1 MPGLIR
7 RTLLIG
13 GAAAA
18 AAAGLALFWR
28 SRGQSGVNVAY
39 GTGPRQMMDVTLP
52 AGDGPFPVLIM
63 IHGGAFLMGDKTDL
77 AIPEGVLE
85 AGVAVVRLNYRF
97 SGTDPWPAQGEDCL
111 AAIVHLQREGAS
123 LGLDP
128 SRIVLMGQS
137 AGAFLAVTTT
147 LSLVEVGLPPRG
159 VVSFYGPMDFSTMDA
174 DMATLGRTAATGATD
189 AADSPESQLLGFPI
203 AGNRAAVRAM
213 GPIGRLDQIREPL
226 PPILIR
232 HGDADP
238 MIADLQAKRL
248 RESWL
253 AADSKAQIDYA
264 LVPGAGHGGVEFES
278 GDVLADLLAFVTSAL
293 A

>member
-1 MPGLIR
+1 MPGMIR

-13 GAAAA
+13 GAAVAA
-18 AAAGLALFWR
+18 ATGATLIWR
-28 SRGQSGVNVAY
+28 SRSQSVTDVAY
-39 GTGPRQMMDVTLP
+39 GSGPRQVMDVTLP
-52 AGDGPFPVLIM
+52 AGDGPFPMLVM

-85 AGVAVVRLNYRF
+85 AGIAVVRLNYRY
-97 SGTDPWPAQGEDCL
+97 SSTDLWPAQGEDCL
-111 AAIVHLQREGAS
+111 AAIVHLQREGAE

-128 SRIVLMGQS
+128 ARIVLMGQS
-137 AGAFLAVTTT
+137 AGAFLAVSTA

-174 DMATLGRTAATGATD
+174 DMATLGRTASMGATD
-189 AADSPESQLLGFPI
+189 AADSPESKLLGMTI
-203 AGNRAAVRAM
+203 AENRAAARAM

-238 MIADLQAKRL
+238 MIVDLQAKRL

-253 AADSKAQIDYA
+253 AADPNARIDYA
-264 LVPGAGHGGVEFES
+264 LVPGAGHGGSEFES
-278 GDVLADLLAFVTSAL
+278 GAVLADLLAFVTGAL